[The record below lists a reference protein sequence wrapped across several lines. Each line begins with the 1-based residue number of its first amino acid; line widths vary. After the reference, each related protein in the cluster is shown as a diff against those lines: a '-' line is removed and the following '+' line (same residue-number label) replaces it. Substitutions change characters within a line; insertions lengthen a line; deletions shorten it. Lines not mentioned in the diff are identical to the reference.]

1 MNLARHGCCHFV
13 TSSVRQI
20 KDRLRILKHRDIVE
34 VRELITGPIYHYI
47 KNKRRRRYSF
57 QFSDLCE
64 MMTDWK
70 RRLNNA
76 RPDEYRMS
84 KNGKKK
90 NKKIVVLKNKYPN
103 ILDEKCKSDFF
114 SIKYERRLHRRQKS
128 QSRGTGKPNIYCPLT
143 KLDR

>member
-1 MNLARHGCCHFV
+1 MARHGCCHFV

-64 MMTDWK
+64 MMTDQVM
-70 RRLNNA
+70 
-76 RPDEYRMS
+76 PDQMS
-84 KNGKKK
+84 IECQKMEKKY
-90 NKKIVVLKNKYPN
+90 KKIVVLKNKYPN

-114 SIKYERRLHRRQKS
+114 SI
-128 QSRGTGKPNIYCPLT
+128 
-143 KLDR
+143 